1 MTQGSLI
8 RTVVDVAAPPEA
20 VWRVLVDF
28 GRYSRWHP
36 TMVVDDPVPEAVPGA
51 KLKLRVS
58 GGVAGDQSFTAE
70 IVEALPPRRLVWL
83 GGVPDVLLGRHSF
96 EVEPLA
102 SGRSRYTD
110 TETWSGSL
118 VATVIA
124 EQYEAITAEY
134 ERVVRALKT
143 AVEAG

>member
-1 MTQGSLI
+1 M
-8 RTVVDVAAPPEA
+8 VDIAAPPEA
-20 VWRVLVDF
+20 VWRVLADF

-36 TMVVDDPVPEAVPGA
+36 TITVHEPVPEAVPGA
-51 KLKLRVS
+51 KLNLRVS

-70 IVEALPPRRLVWL
+70 IVEALAPRRLVWL

-96 EVEPLA
+96 ELEPLA
-102 SGRSRYTD
+102 SGGSRYTD

-118 VATVIA
+118 AATVIA
-124 EQYEAITAEY
+124 EQYEAIQAEY
-134 ERVVRALKT
+134 ERIVRALKA